1 MPWHV
6 LVDHHHPSPNEPW
19 PLVDR
24 VFRDGD
30 YRSAESLVE
39 AVNQAEQDLRARYP
53 APDYTVVSGK
63 GPESTSAEFPSFVV
77 WLLRDE

>member
-6 LVDHHHPSPNEPW
+6 LVDHQKPSPDELW

-24 VFRDGD
+24 VFRADD
-30 YRSAESLVE
+30 YPDSESLVE
-39 AVNQAEQDLRARYP
+39 AVNQVEQDLRARYP

-63 GPESTSAEFPSFVV
+63 GPESTSAEFHAFVL